1 MAEVSEANIS
11 RRTRELFDKGLVA
24 MERDNLP
31 YAMDMFM
38 AVLELEPR
46 FLKCRKFLRAA
57 GIKFLNETKGGNV
70 SHLASTLSGL
80 PMLISGKM
88 ALRSGDAIRAL
99 NIAEKLLRTDPLNM
113 WFVRFLCAA
122 AQKADMPEVAIH
134 TLNVVREYYQQDVAL
149 LRDLGNLYMEVNL
162 PDEAR
167 KCYETIVALRP
178 NDAPALQALKNAMA
192 RDTMLKGGWDESAKE
207 GSYRKV
213 IKDVK
218 EAAVLEAD
226 SKAVRDESNTE
237 MLIKD
242 TEAKM
247 KREPDNTN
255 YRRALAKLY
264 VQINRFEDAVRILE
278 EGRRASGGADPQLDQ
293 ALTEIK
299 LKQYDSEIS
308 QCREN
313 GDSAGAAAKEKA
325 KSAFHFKSIQTHVER
340 YPNDLPLRFEFGK
353 LLYEGGQYNEAVQ
366 QFQLAQRNPKFHA
379 QSLYYLGMCFMQ
391 KTQFDLAREQ
401 LEKAAEDLTEMNALK
416 KEIYYQLGSL
426 LEKTGNVDQAA
437 DRYYK
442 EIYQTDI
449 SFRDVAAK
457 IEKSYKKNP

>member
-11 RRTRELFDKGLVA
+11 RRTRDLFDRGLVA

-38 AVLELEPR
+38 AALETEPR

-57 GIKFLNETKGGNV
+57 AIKFINETKGGKV
-70 SHLASTLSGL
+70 SHFTATLSGL

-99 NIAEKLLRTDPLNM
+99 GIAEKLLRTDPLNM
-113 WFVRFLCAA
+113 QFVHLLCDA
-122 AQKADMPEVAIH
+122 AQKADMPEAAIH
-134 TLNVVREYYQQDVAL
+134 TLNVVREYNQQDMAL

-167 KCYETIVALRP
+167 KCYETIVAMRP
-178 NDAPALQALKNAMA
+178 NDAVALQALKNAMA

-218 EAAVLEAD
+218 EAEVLEAD
-226 SKAVRDESNTE
+226 NKAVRDESNTE

-247 KREPDNTN
+247 KNEPDNIN

-264 VQINRFEDAVRILE
+264 VQISRFDDAVRVLE
-278 EGRRASGGADPQLDQ
+278 EGRRAAGGADPQLDQ

-299 LKQYDSEIS
+299 LKQYDAEIK

-313 GDSAGAAAKEKA
+313 GDSAGADAKEKE
-325 KSAFHFKSIQTHVER
+325 KHAFHFKSVQTHVER
-340 YPNDLPLRFEFGK
+340 YPNDLLLRFEFGK

-366 QFQLAQRNPKFHA
+366 QFQLAQRNPKFHT
-379 QSLYYLGMCFMQ
+379 QSLYHLGMCFMQ
-391 KTQFDLAREQ
+391 KTQFDLAKEQ

-426 LEKTGNVDQAA
+426 LEKAGNFEQAA

-457 IEKSYKKNP
+457 IEKSYKK

>member
-24 MERDNLP
+24 MERNNLP

-38 AVLELEPR
+38 AVLEIEPR

-57 GIKFLNETKGGNV
+57 GIKYINETKGGKV
-70 SHLASTLSGL
+70 SHLAATLSGL

-88 ALRSGDAIRAL
+88 ALRSGNAIRAL
-99 NIAEKLLRTDPLNM
+99 GIAEKLLRTDPLNM
-113 WFVRFLCAA
+113 QFVHLFCSA
-122 AQKADMPEVAIH
+122 AQKADMPEAAIH
-134 TLNVVREYYQQDVAL
+134 TLNVVREYYQQDMAL
-149 LRDLGNLYMEVNL
+149 LSDLGNLYMEVNL

-167 KCYETIVALRP
+167 KCYEAIVAMRP
-178 NDAPALQALKNAMA
+178 NDAVALQALKNAMA
-192 RDTMLKGGWDESAKE
+192 RDTMLKGGWDEAAKE

-218 EAAVLEAD
+218 EAEVLEAD
-226 SKAVRDESNTE
+226 NKAVRDESNTE
-237 MLIKD
+237 MLIRD

-247 KREPDNTN
+247 KHEPDNVN

-264 VQINRFEDAVRILE
+264 VQISRFDDAVRILE

-293 ALTEIK
+293 ALTDVK
-299 LKQYDSEIS
+299 LKQYDAEIT

-313 GDSAGAAAKEKA
+313 GDTAGASAKEKE
-325 KSAFHFKSIQTHVER
+325 KHAFHFKSVQTHVER
-340 YPNDLPLRFEFGK
+340 YPNDLLLRFEFGK
-353 LLYEGGQYNEAVQ
+353 LLYEGGQYNEAIQ
-366 QFQLAQRNPKFHA
+366 QFQLAHRNPKFHT

-391 KTQFDLAREQ
+391 KSQFDLAREQ
-401 LEKAAEDLTEMNALK
+401 LEKAAGDLTEMNDLK
-416 KEIYYQLGSL
+416 KEIFYQLGTL
-426 LEKTGNVDQAA
+426 LEKTGSFEQAA

-457 IEKSYKKNP
+457 IEKAYKK